1 MLTTPK
7 LLNDD
12 NWFPDSGAT
21 NHGRNKIHMGNGAS
35 LMIAHS
41 SFSLLCSSDL
51 PRVFSLS
58 NLLHVPHITC
68 NLISVSQFARE
79 NNVFFEFHPSICIVK
94 DLAMGTPLLK
104 RRLHEGLYR
113 FNLFKA
119 QPFSSTSSHQFSP
132 ISSKDYQ
139 VLSLKSSRIG
149 GCGLD
154 SPLLSTSNQN
164 DDNVELFTIL
174 ILWHRKLGHPTLS
187 TVKQVLLNC
196 NLKFSM
202 NENDHFCSTYQLGK
216 SHKLSFLNSLTIY
229 NSPLHL
235 IESDLWGA
243 ASVTSRNRFR
253 YYISFVHVYS
263 KYTWIY
269 FLKSKYEVTQT
280 FLHFKVQVELLLNR
294 KIKIL
299 QIDWSGEFRSLN
311 SFLQSTGVTHRLS
324 CPHTS
329 E

>member
-1 MLTTPK
+1 MVSELKAQSSTMATSLETSSDSSFPLNPITSPSSCNTTNDIWRTLNKVFAIRFKAKIMHQILEENQILYILVGLGIEYDVVVSIVTLDLILTLWK
-7 LLNDD
+7 MELLNPTREHNNFKIIENEVVLVVEEVVHRMVVLSHNVSFVENLDTLSK
-12 NWFPDSGAT
+12 NVTIILTQISLDSGAT

-174 ILWHRKLGHPTLS
+174 IL
-187 TVKQVLLNC
+187 
-196 NLKFSM
+196 
-202 NENDHFCSTYQLGK
+202 
-216 SHKLSFLNSLTIY
+216 
-229 NSPLHL
+229 
-235 IESDLWGA
+235 
-243 ASVTSRNRFR
+243 
-253 YYISFVHVYS
+253 
-263 KYTWIY
+263 
-269 FLKSKYEVTQT
+269 
-280 FLHFKVQVELLLNR
+280 
-294 KIKIL
+294 
-299 QIDWSGEFRSLN
+299 
-311 SFLQSTGVTHRLS
+311 
-324 CPHTS
+324 
-329 E
+329 